1 MYTIINN
8 FRNSFGMNFES
19 FDDGRFNNV
28 DQNLVRFFQTEY
40 GREWKVA
47 LDHHL
52 YKIKEDKKAA

>member
-8 FRNSFGMNFES
+8 FRNSLGMNFES

-40 GREWKVA
+40 GRE
-47 LDHHL
+47 
-52 YKIKEDKKAA
+52 